1 MMGGSERGRHGKR
14 EKEMRLESEIGHLL
28 EPRIPEVHVS
38 HSLGGLKLEVIH

>member
-1 MMGGSERGRHGKR
+1 MVGSSDKGDHGKR
-14 EKEMRLESEIGHLL
+14 EKEVRLENQISHLL

>member
-1 MMGGSERGRHGKR
+1 VAQTEDTYGRM
-14 EKEMRLESEIGHLL
+14 EKEMRLENQTGHLL